1 MCTTKSYD
9 NDHNIDLCK
18 GKDKMTILFFIY
30 VWWANITMKGSG
42 QKDQCWKPGL

>member
-18 GKDKMTILFFIY
+18 GKDKMTILFLFMFGGR
-30 VWWANITMKGSG
+30 T
-42 QKDQCWKPGL
+42 